1 MSEPLDYSARLK
13 AKGLDGTG
21 VTEDVAKAMS
31 RTLGKHTI
39 LIVEVKH
46 DELVQKADGG
56 RQVKLAATHVQ
67 VVTEAQ
73 EPVLRRLMAAR
84 HHETDPVANGQGV
97 LTGTGEQESSDDVTA
112 ELARHINEDGTV
124 WDGSTDGPL
133 DAPEPDPEPVPGEL
147 ADDDTVGEQEVEDPP
162 ADEGETDEFGWAEDE
177 QVPPAKASG
186 GATVVPFSGRTR

>member
-31 RTLGKHTI
+31 RSLGKHTI

-84 HHETDPVANGQGV
+84 HHETDPVASGQAV
-97 LTGTGEQESSDDVTA
+97 LTGTGQQESSDDVTA

-124 WDGSTDGPL
+124 WDGSTEGPL
-133 DAPEPDPEPVPGEL
+133 
-147 ADDDTVGEQEVEDPP
+147 EDP
-162 ADEGETDEFGWAEDE
+162 ADEGDPGDPADEGGEPGEFGWAEDE
-177 QVPPAKASG
+177 QVPRAKASG
-186 GATVVPFSGRTR
+186 GATVVPFSGRKS